1 MVSQRKA
8 GVLLGYTNIVVK
20 NLVSL
25 VYTPMLLRF
34 VGKADYGVY
43 QSSYSFV
50 FSLTLLTFGFSEA
63 YVRFYMKER
72 AKGDDH
78 GIRRLNGMYLL
89 LYTMVSLIALGVGLI
104 FAANTER
111 VFARGFTL
119 EQIALS
125 RALIV
130 LMSVNIA
137 CSLFSTVFDA
147 YIMAHERFT
156 FQQSRQLFTTLAA
169 PVLSYVFLE
178 MGMSVVGVAI
188 AQLIMT
194 LVLLVLNMR
203 YAFSVLSIRFEVR
216 HLDFRMFKAVAVFS
230 VWIFTNQICEL
241 INQNLP
247 NVILGSL
254 SGAAVAAVFAIAVQI
269 RIVFYSLSTTI
280 SNVFTPLING
290 IVADSDDN
298 GVLTGLMTRVGRY
311 QAILYMWVWGGFVLL
326 GRFFIRQ
333 WAGPGFGNV
342 YWLIVFMV
350 TPLFIP
356 LVQNTGIEIQRAK
369 NRHKARSVAYLCMA
383 AVNVTITAVLSPYI
397 GYWAPAI
404 GYFVYMILGCGLFM
418 NWYYHK
424 HIGLNMRYFW
434 KHVILIP
441 CIAVVICGL
450 CLFGTKA
457 FPVTNW
463 GWFIAWGGM
472 YSVLY
477 GWTTYRIVLGKEE
490 RRVLNSRIYHMV
502 HAKTSM
508 MHR

>member
-8 GVLLGYTNIVVK
+8 GVLLGYTNMAVK

-63 YVRFYMKER
+63 YVRFHMRER
-72 AKGDDH
+72 AKGDEH

-89 LYTMVSLIALGVGLI
+89 LYTVVSLITLGLGLV
-104 FAANTER
+104 FAANAER
-111 VFARGFTL
+111 VFARGFTP

-125 RALIV
+125 RTLIV

-137 CSLFSTVFDA
+137 CSLFSAVFDA

-156 FQQSRQLFTTLAA
+156 FQQSRQLLTTLAA
-169 PVLSYVFLE
+169 PILSYIFLE

-194 LVLLVLNMR
+194 FVLLVLNMR
-203 YAFSVLSIRFEVR
+203 YAFSVLNIRFEVR
-216 HLDFRMFKAVAVFS
+216 RLDFRMFKAIAVFS
-230 VWIFTNQICEL
+230 VWIFANQICEL
-241 INQNLP
+241 VNQNLP
-247 NVILGSL
+247 NVILGAL
-254 SGAAVAAVFAIAVQI
+254 SGAAVAAVFAVAVQI
-269 RIVFYSLSTTI
+269 RAVFYSLSTTI
-280 SNVFTPLING
+280 SSVFTPLINR
-290 IVADSDDN
+290 IVAESDDN
-298 GVLTGLMTRVGRY
+298 DVLTKLMTRVGRY
-311 QAILYMWVWGGFVLL
+311 QAILYMWVWGGFILL

-333 WAGPGFGNV
+333 WAGPGFGSV
-342 YWLIVFMV
+342 YWLIIVMV

-383 AVNVTITAVLSPYI
+383 VINVTITAALSSYI
-397 GYWAPAI
+397 GSWAPAI
-404 GYFVYMILGCGLFM
+404 GYFAYVILGCGLFM
-418 NWYYHK
+418 NWYYHV
-424 HIGLNMRYFW
+424 HIGLDMGYFW
-434 KHVILIP
+434 KRVIPVP
-441 CIAVVICGL
+441 CIAVVVCGL

-457 FPVTNW
+457 LPVTNW
-463 GWFIAWGGM
+463 GWFIAWGFV
-472 YSVLY
+472 YTVLY
-477 GWTTYRIVLGKEE
+477 GGVAYRIALGREE
-490 RRVLNSRIYHMV
+490 RRMLNSRIHHIV
-502 HAKTSM
+502 HARTK
-508 MHR
+508 